1 MLHRDKTDFA
11 APPLPKDVSLFGTS
25 AGLRPE
31 RFEAVVTLPT
41 FRRPEQL
48 AVTLDSLA
56 RQETE
61 RPFAVIVI
69 ENDGE
74 GRAGA
79 AAAMQRL
86 GLGNLHGLV
95 IVAHQRGNCEAY
107 NAGWEMAVAHFPDF
121 KHLLVIDDDEIANSD
136 WLEQMCSTAERLG
149 ADVVAGPVFPIFPAG
164 AHASLAKH
172 PIFSPHYDR
181 TALVPLLYGSGNL
194 LATRQLLLGLKPPY
208 FDPRF
213 NFIGGGDADLPSR
226 IAAMGGRLAWCQE
239 AVTHE
244 TVPARR
250 LEAGWIRAR
259 SLRNGVISTLVE
271 QRKRAAEPAG
281 RLRVFAKSLALL
293 AASPF
298 RAAARLIGGRR
309 PANAV
314 YPIHVALG
322 RVLAEFGYANEQYRN
337 PEKN

>member
-11 APPLPKDVSLFGTS
+11 APPLPDEVSLVGAS

-31 RFEAVVTLPT
+31 RFDAIITVPT
-41 FRRPEQL
+41 YLRPGL
-48 AVTLDSLA
+48 LTATLDSLA
-56 RQETE
+56 RQETA
-61 RPFAVIVI
+61 RSFAVIVI
-69 ENDGE
+69 ENDSE
-74 GRAGA
+74 GRQGA
-79 AAAMQRL
+79 EAAMQRL
-86 GLGNLHGLV
+86 GVGDLPGLV
-95 IVAHQRGNCEAY
+95 IIAHRRGNCEAY
-107 NAGWEMAVAHFPDF
+107 NAGWAMALAYFPSF
-121 KHLLVIDDDEIANSD
+121 KHLLVIDDDEVADPD
-136 WLEQMCSTAERLG
+136 WLDQMCATAERFG
-149 ADVVAGPVFPIFPAG
+149 ADVVAGPVLPIFPEG
-164 AHASLAKH
+164 ALVSRTRH

-194 LATRQLLLGLKPPY
+194 LATRKLLRALKAPY

-213 NFIGGGDADLPSR
+213 NFMGGGDSDLLSR
-226 IAAMGGRLAWCQE
+226 VAAMGFKLAWCQE

-250 LEAGWIRAR
+250 LEADWVRAR

-271 QRKRAAEPAG
+271 KRKRAAEPAG

-293 AASPF
+293 VASPF
-298 RAAARLIGGRR
+298 RAAARLIRGEQPGS
-309 PANAV
+309 AI

-337 PEKN
+337 PENN